1 MSTTKA
7 LIGSA
12 LLAATAAGIIP
23 ACSMEPQPCGGLQDY
38 SNPSAPKVIRSKD
51 IIAFTYTFENRGA
64 AFPTLKSR
72 GDYYA
77 TVAHDDPYRGR
88 CTLQLTKNGGKA
100 DFVVSCSGE
109 SQEGGF
115 NAKGTVGLEAFDEL
129 QAIIDQENVA
139 RLNGFYKR
147 NTALGNYFN
156 LKINYA
162 SGESITAGGEG
173 GFAVIPDGGLPEQSF
188 KALFSKL
195 VTQTGQALPSIY
207 PPADTISRLELKFV
221 NNHPEAG
228 FPAGLYLL
236 QYLHIENREYACVSL
251 VPADGGEKRMFD
263 MDLTKQ
269 EVKALQALIVQ
280 ENLLRLSGYT
290 VRKPD
295 LGDQPFR
302 VEVAFANRQVSRA
315 EAVGDESVL
324 PSKYWTNGKPFVAF
338 FGQAAK
344 KRGKTFP

>member
-1 MSTTKA
+1 MRTTKA

-12 LLAATAAGIIP
+12 LLAATAAGIMP
-23 ACSMEPQPCGGLQDY
+23 ACGMEPQPCGGLEDY
-38 SNPSAPKVIRSKD
+38 SNQSAPKVIQSKD
-51 IIAFTYTFENRGA
+51 ITAFTYTFENEGVA
-64 AFPTLKSR
+64 TSLKSR

-77 TVAHDDPYRGR
+77 NVANDDPYRGR

-100 DFVVSCSGE
+100 DFEVSCSGE
-109 SQEGGF
+109 RQQGAF
-115 NAKGTVGLEAFDEL
+115 NVKGTVGLGAFDEL
-129 QAIIDQENVA
+129 QAIIERENVA
-139 RLNGFYKR
+139 RLNGFYRR
-147 NTALGNYFN
+147 NSALGNYFD

-173 GFAVIPDGGLPEQSF
+173 GISVVPDGGLPDQSF
-188 KALFSKL
+188 KDLFTKL
-195 VTQTGQALPSIY
+195 VIQTGQVLPSIY

-236 QYLHIENREYACVSL
+236 QYLHFENEEYACVSL

-280 ENLLRLSGYT
+280 ENLLGLSDYT

-295 LGDQPFR
+295 LGDQVFR
-302 VEVAFANRQVSRA
+302 VEVAFANRQMIRA
-315 EAVGDESVL
+315 EALGDESVL
-324 PSKYWTNGKPFVAF
+324 PSKYWTDGKPFVAF